1 MDKSPQP
8 LELAENCDNE
18 ETFENVTKNDQDTMS
33 NNYSQRNY
41 AFSQAGTLRR
51 HLKTHRGE
59 RPNKCDQCTH
69 LKTHSGIKSS
79 KCNQCNYTTAY
90 ASALKTHLTHSGEK
104 CNQCNYASSGTG
116 HLRRHLKVQQVQLM

>member
-18 ETFENVTKNDQDTMS
+18 KTFENVTKNDQDTMS

-59 RPNKCDQCTH
+59 RPNKCDQCNYTCSQAGNLKTH
-69 LKTHSGIKSS
+69 LKTHSGTKSS
-79 KCNQCNYTTAY
+79 KCNQCNYRVSQKKWCIAI
-90 ASALKTHLTHSGEK
+90 SNSRVVLDDQRLIKLTD
-104 CNQCNYASSGTG
+104 T
-116 HLRRHLKVQQVQLM
+116 

>member
-59 RPNKCDQCTH
+59 RPNKCDQCNYTCSQAGNLKTH
-69 LKTHSGIKSS
+69 LKTHSGTKSS
-79 KCNQCNYTTAY
+79 KCNQCNYRVSQKKWCIAISNSRVVLDDQRLIISNDT
-90 ASALKTHLTHSGEK
+90 
-104 CNQCNYASSGTG
+104 
-116 HLRRHLKVQQVQLM
+116 